1 MDLIF
6 DTETT
11 GFFKFGTPA
20 NDPIQPDI
28 VQLGM
33 ILADGAQIIASISLI
48 VQPEKKISEGAMEA
62 HGITE
67 EFAAKHGVPR
77 KVASRLF
84 NQLASKVDCIVAH
97 NIDFD
102 IGVMAT
108 AYLRAGDDFSKIAR
122 IPTIC
127 TMKGLTKI
135 VKLSGRFGKSKW
147 PTLEEAYEFFL
158 KKPIV
163 RAAHDALEDST
174 LCHAIL
180 CAAREQGHFKTS
192 T

>member
-1 MDLIF
+1 MELIF

-20 NDPIQPDI
+20 NDPLQPDI

-33 ILADGAQIIASISLI
+33 ILADGPKIISSISLI
-48 VQPEKKISEGAMEA
+48 VQPEKKISPGAMEV

-67 EFAAKHGVPR
+67 EIAARCGVPR

-84 NQLASKVDCIVAH
+84 NQLASKADCIVAH
-97 NIDFD
+97 NSDFD
-102 IGVMAT
+102 MGVMAT
-108 AYLRAGDDFSKIAR
+108 AYLRSGDDFSKIAR

-127 TMKGLTKI
+127 TMKDSADI
-135 VKLSGRFGKSKW
+135 VKLPGKWGKFKW
-147 PTLEEAYEFFL
+147 PKLEEAYQFFL
-158 KKPIV
+158 KKPVI
-163 RAAHDALEDST
+163 RTAHDALEDST

-180 CAAREQGHFKTS
+180 CAAREQGYLKTP

>member
-33 ILADGAQIIASISLI
+33 ILADGAKIISSISLI
-48 VQPEKKISEGAMEA
+48 VKPEKKISEGAIEA

-67 EFAAKHGVPR
+67 EFAAQYGVPR

-84 NQLASKVDCIVAH
+84 NQLASKVDCIIAH

-102 IGVMAT
+102 MGVMAT
-108 AYLRAGDDFSKIAR
+108 AYLRSGDDFSKIAR
-122 IPTIC
+122 ILTIC
-127 TMKGLTKI
+127 TMKGTNDI
-135 VKLSGRFGKSKW
+135 IKLPGKFGKFKW

-163 RAAHDALEDST
+163 RGAHDALEDST

-180 CAAREQGHFKTS
+180 CAAREQGHFKTL